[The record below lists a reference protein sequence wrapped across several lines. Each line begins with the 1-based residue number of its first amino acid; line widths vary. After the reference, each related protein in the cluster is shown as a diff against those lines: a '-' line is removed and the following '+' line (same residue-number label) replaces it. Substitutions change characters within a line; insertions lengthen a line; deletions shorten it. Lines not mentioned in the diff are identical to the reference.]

1 MIVPKIP
8 SVILKVE
15 PTATMPP
22 IAIDIYVNIFI
33 IILTSAHNIMLFYL
47 IVSCLPLTDVFGL
60 LHFYAIRAII

>member
-22 IAIDIYVNIFI
+22 IAIAIYVNIFI
-33 IILTSAHNIMLFYL
+33 IILTSAHFFAYQVCVRCAHTQILCVKNIIFHTMVPLF
-47 IVSCLPLTDVFGL
+47 
-60 LHFYAIRAII
+60 

>member
-22 IAIDIYVNIFI
+22 IAIAIYVNIFI
-33 IILTSAHNIMLFYL
+33 IILTSAHF
-47 IVSCLPLTDVFGL
+47 F
-60 LHFYAIRAII
+60 A